1 MGIFGKL
8 LGGGDPGSAG
18 SGMPKQVSYG
28 DGADLSTLPGV
39 SPDASQNQW
48 GPTTQKE
55 PSPLRNLLGA
65 IGDAFLVQ
73 SGNKPAWGPRQDE
86 RKQADAFQ
94 GFFDDPEAALKR
106 ISQQP
111 GGLGTAETLYKDLLT
126 QRHNGTED
134 SLNRAKTI
142 NEKMKAYGPLA
153 AFAMSAKDDPNAA
166 KTIAPIIRK
175 KATEAGLTEGVDY
188 PTYNEQDPVSWAHQ
202 MAGMGINAYQQT
214 RAEQF
219 GQGLDIQKEN
229 ADTNKA
235 YRQGQT
241 SQGAQRI
248 DQGQQRID
256 QQSLPQVLGG
266 IAQKIASGQKITPGE
281 RNLYNDSMRSK
292 IAADRNANTN
302 RYKATTSRGNAL
314 AHGANII
321 GDTPLPDPAAN
332 EGRSIRIHSTGQIVK
347 SDGTS
352 WK

>member
-1 MGIFGKL
+1 MGFLNGL
-8 LGGGDPGSAG
+8 LGGGGPGSAG

-39 SPDASQNQW
+39 SPDVSQNSW
-48 GPTTQKE
+48 GATTQKE

-73 SGNKPAWGPRQDE
+73 SGNKAEWGPRQDE

-106 ISQQP
+106 ISQTP

-166 KTIAPIIRK
+166 QRIYPIIQK

-188 PTYNEQDPVSWAHQ
+188 PTYDAKDPVSWAHQ
-202 MAGMGINAYQQT
+202 MAGMGINAYQQA
-214 RAEQF
+214 RSEQF
-219 GQGLDIQKEN
+219 GQGLGIQQEN
-229 ADTNKA
+229 ADTNRA

-241 SQGAQRI
+241 SQGAQRV

-256 QQSLPQVLGG
+256 QTSPNDVLGG
-266 IAQKIASGQKITPGE
+266 IYKKVASGQKLTQPEI
-281 RNLYNDSMRSK
+281 NLYNDNLKGKGSTYKQQNVDVQRARESRIYLEKDGAPRSHSSPGMVK
-292 IAADRNANTN
+292 HNPITNSTWDADGKGGWTKR
-302 RYKATTSRGNAL
+302 
-314 AHGANII
+314 
-321 GDTPLPDPAAN
+321 D
-332 EGRSIRIHSTGQIVK
+332 
-347 SDGTS
+347 
-352 WK
+352 